1 MWVIVFLKQHAIPC
15 YHHLFPATKNIYIS
29 PETLFFPQLPLL
41 SSLYIYIKKSYQW
54 FMHLGVS
61 VFVIHKM
68 VSAYEIGKHIVF
80 RSSLQILFR
89 VLLLFIFYMY
99 QSKYLTQSIFV
110 LPSSSEIMDSC
121 LFFSFVRFLAFS
133 SSSARFV
140 VRSLTLSSRSFLSW
154 RRIK

>member
-1 MWVIVFLKQHAIPC
+1 MQYLAIMTYFQP
-15 YHHLFPATKNIYIS
+15 LNIYIY
-29 PETLFFPQLPLL
+29 LQKHFFPPTTSPLL
-41 SSLYIYIKKSYQW
+41 FIYIKKSYQW

-140 VRSLTLSSRSFLSW
+140 VRSLTLSSRSFLS
-154 RRIK
+154 